1 MKAVASSWGMYISR
15 GAAPKGDGRFCAAL
29 PSTSVKA
36 ARSAQECLWPLRQSR
51 FWQARPQYLRG
62 GRFDVG
68 GREAGGRAAAHQAWP
83 QRAHCSFAWA
93 TPQASQTGIGL
104 CVRGAARPGA
114 GPATEEAQVA
124 ARARAENGGRCKKW
138 NSDGVVCCVWGCPAE
153 ILLQSAQILLQS
165 KGFGFR

>member
-1 MKAVASSWGMYISR
+1 MLLVGDLDARACDEFGVARSRLGTRRASR
-15 GAAPKGDGRFCAAL
+15 GTVSL
-29 PSTSVKA
+29 
-36 ARSAQECLWPLRQSR
+36 
-51 FWQARPQYLRG
+51 
-62 GRFDVG
+62 
-68 GREAGGRAAAHQAWP
+68 GRAAAHQAWP

-93 TPQASQTGIGL
+93 TPQASQTGIGSY
-104 CVRGAARPGA
+104 VRGAARPGA

-165 KGFGFR
+165 EGLGFR